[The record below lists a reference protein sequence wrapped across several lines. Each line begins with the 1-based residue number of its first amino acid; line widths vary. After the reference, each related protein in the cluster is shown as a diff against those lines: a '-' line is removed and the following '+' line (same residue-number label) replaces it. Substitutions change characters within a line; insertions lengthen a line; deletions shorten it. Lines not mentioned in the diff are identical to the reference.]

1 MRLDEAPR
9 GSLTTVQSG
18 ERRSASSRGAV
29 WRSKRAG
36 TLSAGRLALMRL
48 SRSKA
53 LLLTV
58 ALGILVAVVLVC
70 SVPLYN
76 ALVAN
81 VQLQRAINAGGPE
94 ARNIEVHLGSQTIDS
109 TLQAKTDP
117 LVHGLSQQFLGT
129 FTESAPTYY
138 TVGGTMLVW
147 QAGAVKYDPS
157 LISTLQIRPEAFD
170 YAATA
175 PHMRFVAG
183 GPPQQA

>member
-1 MRLDEAPR
+1 
-9 GSLTTVQSG
+9 
-18 ERRSASSRGAV
+18 
-29 WRSKRAG
+29 
-36 TLSAGRLALMRL
+36 MRL

-81 VQLQRAINAGGPE
+81 IQLQRAINTGGPV
-94 ARNIEVHLGSQTIDS
+94 ARNIEVHLGSETIDS
-109 TLQAKTDP
+109 SLQAKADP
-117 LVHGLSQQFLGT
+117 LMQTLSQRYLGS
-129 FTESAPTYY
+129 FTESTPTYY
-138 TVGGTMLVW
+138 VVGGTMLVW
-147 QAGAVKYDPS
+147 QAGAVTYNPS
-157 LISTLQIRPEAFD
+157 LLTTLQIRPEAFD

-183 GPPQQA
+183 GPP